1 MKYHTIQ
8 IRLDE
13 EEYRKLFLIARED
26 DVSPT
31 GFLYSY
37 ILELISFKS
46 ERFGGK
52 YKDREFLS
60 QNAMIS
66 QKKRS

>member
-31 GFLYSY
+31 GFLYSC
-37 ILELISFKS
+37 ILELIKL
-46 ERFGGK
+46 
-52 YKDREFLS
+52 REHRE
-60 QNAMIS
+60 
-66 QKKRS
+66 QKKRRKIK